1 MGHLLSPREMEA
13 KAKELGLSMEVL
25 CERAGIAPSTFYR
38 WKAGTTSPSV
48 AIYQRL
54 CEAMEP
60 PRSSPG
66 SRRKAA

>member
-1 MGHLLSPREMEA
+1 MSHLLSPQEIEA
-13 KAKELGLSMEVL
+13 RAKEAGLSMATL
-25 CERAGIAPSTFYR
+25 CERAGIALSTFYR

-60 PRSSPG
+60 PRNPG
-66 SRRKAA
+66 SRRRAA

>member
-1 MGHLLSPREMEA
+1 MSHLLSPQEIEA
-13 KAKELGLSMEVL
+13 KAKEAGLSMAML
-25 CERAGIAPSTFYR
+25 CDRAGINLSTFYR

-48 AIYQRL
+48 AVYQRL